1 MYQASKKFLQ
11 TACEGTG
18 VPLKKDEIDKRVVQL
33 AKLFEHAAF
42 IGLKHQ
48 QARSAR
54 TSANKW
60 IEEIVPKI
68 RSRNLDKK
76 GQSII

>member
-42 IGLKHQ
+42 IGLKH
-48 QARSAR
+48 
-54 TSANKW
+54 
-60 IEEIVPKI
+60 
-68 RSRNLDKK
+68 
-76 GQSII
+76 